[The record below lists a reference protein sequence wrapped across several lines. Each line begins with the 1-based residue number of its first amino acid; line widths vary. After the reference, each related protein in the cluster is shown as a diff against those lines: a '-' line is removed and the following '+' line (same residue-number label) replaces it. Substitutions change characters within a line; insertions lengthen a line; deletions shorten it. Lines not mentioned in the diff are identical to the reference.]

1 MKKVISFLSAL
12 ALVLSLSVLAF
23 AEDESTSGSTGGT
36 QRVLAEVPGP
46 TWELVIPADQTI
58 EYLTEVTDI
67 VHTNCEIQNPQHI
80 PANNTINATLVH
92 TGKFTMEG
100 EGNESKT
107 IAFTLNDY
115 NQRDVAPGTALIASQ
130 YWSDIKANYC
140 YENINVMIPRAT
152 WEAAEAGKYTTS
164 VTYTSALANELTPT
178 ADGTN
183 RADFA

>member
-23 AEDESTSGSTGGT
+23 AEDETTSNSTGGY
-36 QRVLAEVPGP
+36 QAVKAEVPAP
-46 TWELVIPADQTI
+46 SWELVIPADQTI

-67 VHTNCEIQNPQHI
+67 VHGSCDIQHAQHI
-80 PANNTINATLVH
+80 PDNNTINATLKH

-100 EGNESKT
+100 DGNESKT

-115 NQRDVAPGTALIASQ
+115 NQKDVAVGTPLIAAQ
-130 YWSDIKANYC
+130 YWSDIKETWC
-140 YENINVMIPRAT
+140 YQQINVMIPRAT

-164 VTYTSALANELTPT
+164 VTYTSALENKLTPP
-178 ADGTN
+178 ADGSSD
-183 RADFA
+183 RS